1 MRRASAHPS
10 SFRASILALWVA
22 ELQKSTHAIDN
33 ALFCSFFQTSAH
45 ATPHFS
51 HPFFL
56 HRLGRLANTTEGRV
70 ALSLVD
76 CFNIPKD
83 AGDCTVLI
91 LLHPGTNELGHYFPP
106 SHINPLLLPWI
117 PPQKSRPTSATN
129 HPAINGDVDMFG
141 TSPDVLSEPT
151 TTPREL
157 LFSGGTASV
166 GRRGIEIEQMDS
178 AGPTID
184 GDAEEEGSCDAESWD
199 IMDLASFLE
208 FAVSASHCLET
219 LHKAGIIHREI
230 RPNSFHV
237 NAHSGVVRFAHFG
250 NRSVSLERLGGPSSL
265 VIEAGELP
273 EWKQRKVKEA
283 MCYLA
288 PEQTGTAE
296 TVAEDHRTDL
306 YALGV
311 LFWALLVGHGRL
323 PFEGSAMELLHSVV
337 QKQPAYVHEARRDVP
352 EVLSKI
358 VDKVSHSFRSTVCYS
373 YFSSSLRKAPMDGT
387 IPPLG

>member
-1 MRRASAHPS
+1 M
-10 SFRASILALWVA
+10 
-22 ELQKSTHAIDN
+22 T
-33 ALFCSFFQTSAH
+33 
-45 ATPHFS
+45 
-51 HPFFL
+51 
-56 HRLGRLANTTEGRV
+56 
-70 ALSLVD
+70 LSLVE
-76 CFNIPKD
+76 CFNIPRD
-83 AGDCTVLI
+83 TGDCTVLI

-106 SHINPLLLPWI
+106 SHINPLLLPWA
-117 PPQKSRPTSATN
+117 PPQKAPPTAATHAPATAGSATN
-129 HPAINGDVDMFG
+129 VDIDMPD
-141 TSPDVLSEPT
+141 TSPDDLFDPT
-151 TTPREL
+151 TTPRAL
-157 LFSGGTASV
+157 LFSGPSA
-166 GRRGIEIEQMDS
+166 GRGGMEIERIDG
-178 AGPTID
+178 ADLTVD
-184 GDAEEEGSCDAESWD
+184 GDAEDETLGDAESWD

-219 LHKAGIIHREI
+219 LHKAGFIHREI

-273 EWKQRKVKEA
+273 EWRQRKVKEA

-311 LFWALLVGHGRL
+311 LFWTLLVGHGRL

-337 QKQPAYVHEARRDVP
+337 QEQPAYVHEVRRDVP

-358 VDKVSHSFRSTVCYS
+358 VDKVSHRSLGL
-373 YFSSSLRKAPMDGT
+373 FSSYN
-387 IPPLG
+387 

>member
-1 MRRASAHPS
+1 M
-10 SFRASILALWVA
+10 
-22 ELQKSTHAIDN
+22 
-33 ALFCSFFQTSAH
+33 
-45 ATPHFS
+45 TP
-51 HPFFL
+51 
-56 HRLGRLANTTEGRV
+56 E
-70 ALSLVD
+70 
-76 CFNIPKD
+76 
-83 AGDCTVLI
+83 
-91 LLHPGTNELGHYFPP
+91 
-106 SHINPLLLPWI
+106 
-117 PPQKSRPTSATN
+117 
-129 HPAINGDVDMFG
+129 
-141 TSPDVLSEPT
+141 
-151 TTPREL
+151 EL
-157 LFSGGTASV
+157 LFSGGTA
-166 GRRGIEIEQMDS
+166 GRGGGGSGGGGGLEFGRMDGT
-178 AGPTID
+178 GPTVD
-184 GDAEEEGSCDAESWD
+184 GDAEEEGSGEAESWD
-199 IMDLASFLE
+199 VMDLASFLE

-311 LFWALLVGHGRL
+311 LFWTLLVGHGRL

-337 QKQPAYVHEARRDVP
+337 QKQPVYVHEVRRDVP

-358 VDKVSHSFRSTVCYS
+358 VDKVSHASTALHSSYTSSFP
-373 YFSSSLRKAPMDGT
+373 SSLRKAPMDGT

>member
-1 MRRASAHPS
+1 VTQEDVEMSDTTP
-10 SFRASILALWVA
+10 
-22 ELQKSTHAIDN
+22 DG
-33 ALFCSFFQTSAH
+33 LFEC
-45 ATPHFS
+45 
-51 HPFFL
+51 
-56 HRLGRLANTTEGRV
+56 
-70 ALSLVD
+70 
-76 CFNIPKD
+76 I
-83 AGDCTVLI
+83 
-91 LLHPGTNELGHYFPP
+91 
-106 SHINPLLLPWI
+106 
-117 PPQKSRPTSATN
+117 
-129 HPAINGDVDMFG
+129 
-141 TSPDVLSEPT
+141 
-151 TTPREL
+151 TTPREP
-157 LFSGGTASV
+157 LFSGGQVA
-166 GRRGIEIEQMDS
+166 RGGMEIER
-178 AGPTID
+178 ID
-184 GDAEEEGSCDAESWD
+184 GSDLTVDGDVEDEGSGDAESWD

-311 LFWALLVGHGRL
+311 LFWTLLVGHGRL

-337 QKQPAYVHEARRDVP
+337 QKRPVSVHEVRRDVP
-352 EVLSKI
+352 EVVSEI
-358 VDKVSHSFRSTVCYS
+358 VDKVGHGSVGLYS
-373 YFSSSLRKAPMDGT
+373 C
-387 IPPLG
+387 

>member
-1 MRRASAHPS
+1 MSDSAPE
-10 SFRASILALWVA
+10 R
-22 ELQKSTHAIDN
+22 
-33 ALFCSFFQTSAH
+33 LFE
-45 ATPHFS
+45 
-51 HPFFL
+51 
-56 HRLGRLANTTEGRV
+56 R
-70 ALSLVD
+70 
-76 CFNIPKD
+76 
-83 AGDCTVLI
+83 
-91 LLHPGTNELGHYFPP
+91 
-106 SHINPLLLPWI
+106 
-117 PPQKSRPTSATN
+117 
-129 HPAINGDVDMFG
+129 
-141 TSPDVLSEPT
+141 T

-157 LFSGGTASV
+157 LFSGGQV
-166 GRRGIEIEQMDS
+166 GRGGVEIEH
-178 AGPTID
+178 ID
-184 GDAEEEGSCDAESWD
+184 GAGLTVDGDTEDEGAGDAESWD

-273 EWKQRKVKEA
+273 EWKQRKVREA

-311 LFWALLVGHGRL
+311 LFWTLLVGHGRL

-337 QKQPAYVHEARRDVP
+337 QKRPAYVHEVRRDVP
-352 EVLSKI
+352 EVVSKI
-358 VDKVSHSFRSTVCYS
+358 VDKVRHSSCYNS
-373 YFSSSLRKAPMDGT
+373 RFILIFNFY
-387 IPPLG
+387 

>member
-1 MRRASAHPS
+1 
-10 SFRASILALWVA
+10 V
-22 ELQKSTHAIDN
+22 T
-33 ALFCSFFQTSAH
+33 
-45 ATPHFS
+45 
-51 HPFFL
+51 
-56 HRLGRLANTTEGRV
+56 
-70 ALSLVD
+70 LSLVE
-76 CFNIPKD
+76 CFNIPRD

-117 PPQKSRPTSATN
+117 PPQKSRPTTANNAATAAAATN
-129 HPAINGDVDMFG
+129 EDVEMSE
-141 TSPDVLSEPT
+141 TSPDGPSEPD

-157 LFSGGTASV
+157 LFSGGTA
-166 GRRGIEIEQMDS
+166 GRMQIGRMDS
-178 AGPTID
+178 MGLTVD
-184 GDAEEEGSCDAESWD
+184 GDAEDESSGDAESWD
-199 IMDLASFLE
+199 VMDLASFLE

-273 EWKQRKVKEA
+273 EWRQRKVKEA

-311 LFWALLVGHGRL
+311 LFWTLLVGHGRL
-323 PFEGSAMELLHSVV
+323 PFEGSAMELLHAVV
-337 QKQPAYVHEARRDVP
+337 QKQPAYVHEVRRDVP

-358 VDKVSHSFRSTVCYS
+358 VHKVSHDSTTLWSCYN

>member
-1 MRRASAHPS
+1 MS
-10 SFRASILALWVA
+10 
-22 ELQKSTHAIDN
+22 D
-33 ALFCSFFQTSAH
+33 
-45 ATPHFS
+45 
-51 HPFFL
+51 
-56 HRLGRLANTTEGRV
+56 
-70 ALSLVD
+70 
-76 CFNIPKD
+76 
-83 AGDCTVLI
+83 
-91 LLHPGTNELGHYFPP
+91 
-106 SHINPLLLPWI
+106 
-117 PPQKSRPTSATN
+117 
-129 HPAINGDVDMFG
+129 
-141 TSPDVLSEPT
+141 TSPEGLFEHTT

-157 LFSGGTASV
+157 LFSASTAGG
-166 GRRGIEIEQMDS
+166 GGEMEIEDG
-178 AGPTID
+178 AGPTVSD
-184 GDAEEEGSCDAESWD
+184 GNPEDEGSVDAESWD
-199 IMDLASFLE
+199 VMDLASFLE

-265 VIEAGELP
+265 VIEAGDLP

-296 TVAEDHRTDL
+296 TIAEDHRTDL

-311 LFWALLVGHGRL
+311 LFWTLLVGHGRL

-337 QKQPAYVHEARRDVP
+337 QKQPAYVHEVRRDVP

-358 VDKVSHSFRSTVCYS
+358 VDKVSHRS
-373 YFSSSLRKAPMDGT
+373 
-387 IPPLG
+387 PPLHSRYIYLF